1 MRLHSR
7 IRPGGIRSTAMAA
20 GLQGPVRVD
29 QGARGAGGALGC
41 RRRLRDR
48 GGPAAVRVGDR
59 RHHAAPRP
67 GRGGQARALL
77 MDRRRPSPHLDHARG
92 ERGGGARAR
101 RRAGPLGRGLL
112 RDRRRAGRLPRHRH
126 PAARD
131 AGSHAPG
138 QERAAGGGGGA
149 GRGRRDGLAGAPAA
163 GRAARDPVR
172 LLGRRTRDDD
182 RHLEGAL
189 GARLRAGEVDRRRDG
204 GVTQGGSGG
213 TAMIARV
220 ATVTSRPPG
229 LRWTLNSSPR
239 ALLVASYVVA
249 LAAFAGAL
257 YFLYRLVDLELGA
270 AAARNTLWL
279 IAFFPAAFVF
289 GAPYPESLFLLL
301 SVGAFY
307 AARTD
312 RWAVAGLLALLA
324 SATRAAGVLLLIP
337 LALIYLYGPRR
348 RTDPQAPRKRR
359 HPRYPIRRDALWLGL
374 APLGFVAFTAYLG
387 IAHGDVALAGHHV
400 RLTEGGFF
408 HIVDR
413 VFSAVPSLLGQPH
426 GTDLRPAQAIG
437 SFGFLLL
444 AIAATVGALRRLPA
458 AYGVYSAAV
467 LVLALSRGAVVA
479 LPRYLV
485 VVFPL
490 FMWGALAS
498 GERGITSA
506 VLAVSATLL
515 GVFTYQFATWNFVG

>member
-1 MRLHSR
+1 
-7 IRPGGIRSTAMAA
+7 
-20 GLQGPVRVD
+20 
-29 QGARGAGGALGC
+29 
-41 RRRLRDR
+41 
-48 GGPAAVRVGDR
+48 
-59 RHHAAPRP
+59 
-67 GRGGQARALL
+67 
-77 MDRRRPSPHLDHARG
+77 
-92 ERGGGARAR
+92 
-101 RRAGPLGRGLL
+101 
-112 RDRRRAGRLPRHRH
+112 
-126 PAARD
+126 
-131 AGSHAPG
+131 
-138 QERAAGGGGGA
+138 
-149 GRGRRDGLAGAPAA
+149 
-163 GRAARDPVR
+163 
-172 LLGRRTRDDD
+172 
-182 RHLEGAL
+182 
-189 GARLRAGEVDRRRDG
+189 
-204 GVTQGGSGG
+204 
-213 TAMIARV
+213 MIARV

-229 LRWTLNSSPR
+229 LRRTLNSARAFARTPPAAAAMRVFAVSRTAVFLIAFYAALPLYQRGTGVPRLIVPDASLDRLVAPFGRLNLVFAPLAKWDALWYLKIAHDGYSYPRTRGFFPLYPMVVKAVAGFSSSPR

-359 HPRYPIRRDALWLGL
+359 HQRYPIRRDALWLGL

-413 VFSAVPSLLGQPH
+413 AFSAVPSLLGQPH

-479 LPRYLV
+479 LPRYLA

-490 FMWGALAS
+490 YMWGALAS